1 MIPHGKSILDSKIK
15 IIHAYFDSL
24 CISDLVKMIWTT
36 VCELAKFITTL
47 YAHGQYHFKY
57 WRSIVHVFDWQ
68 IIHKDASN
76 STFEFELD

>member
-47 YAHGQYHFKY
+47 YAHGQYHY
-57 WRSIVHVFDWQ
+57 SVWTSYDMHMGNIT
-68 IIHKDASN
+68 SN
-76 STFEFELD
+76 IGAQLYMSLIDK